1 MAPRPVQTRVL
12 TAEAR
17 TAAAPTVTAFGPLTR
32 ARPVPQA
39 PQGTGAVRGHTLPFP
54 ETTRHAPGSQR
65 ARLSVLPGGGTRP
78 ESSKSRHSDP
88 LQVTDI
94 SASLAPGG
102 QPEKEGRLQ
111 QCAECGRSFA
121 SAALLL
127 QHSKEAHGR
136 ERIHVCAVC
145 RKAFKRATHLKV
157 RPRPRPPPG
166 PRGAERARAPGGLP
180 SPGRPQGRRDRVA
193 RPRGPRLPWPQAP
206 VAPAPM
212 APAPV
217 APSSRGPGSH
227 GSRLPWLQ
235 APVAPGSRGLS
246 SHGPRLPH
254 HCVFIPEAV
263 AVP

>member
-1 MAPRPVQTRVL
+1 M
-12 TAEAR
+12 
-17 TAAAPTVTAFGPLTR
+17 
-32 ARPVPQA
+32 
-39 PQGTGAVRGHTLPFP
+39 RGHTLPFP
-54 ETTRHAPGSQR
+54 ETTHHAPGAQR

-157 RPRPRPPPG
+157 RPRPPPG

-180 SPGRPQGRRDRVA
+180 SPGWPQGRR
-193 RPRGPRLPWPQAP
+193 GP
-206 VAPAPM
+206 VAP
-212 APAPV
+212 
-217 APSSRGPGSH
+217 G
-227 GSRLPWLQ
+227 
-235 APVAPGSRGLS
+235 PVAPGSRGPS
-246 SHGPRLPH
+246 SHGPRPRGPRPPH
-254 HCVFIPEAV
+254 HCVFVPEAV

>member
-1 MAPRPVQTRVL
+1 M
-12 TAEAR
+12 
-17 TAAAPTVTAFGPLTR
+17 
-32 ARPVPQA
+32 
-39 PQGTGAVRGHTLPFP
+39 RGHTLPFP
-54 ETTRHAPGSQR
+54 ETTRHAPGAQR
-65 ARLSVLPGGGTRP
+65 ARLSVLPGGGTLP

-166 PRGAERARAPGGLP
+166 PRGAGTRPGRAPQSRLAAGP
-180 SPGRPQGRRDRVA
+180 PG
-193 RPRGPRLPWPQAP
+193 PRGPRLPWPQLP
-206 VAPAPM
+206 WP
-212 APAPV
+212 
-217 APSSRGPGSH
+217 PSSRGP
-227 GSRLPWLQ
+227 
-235 APVAPGSRGLS
+235 S
-246 SHGPRLPH
+246 SHGPRPRGPRPPH
-254 HCVFIPEAV
+254 HCVFVPEAV